1 MNFKIIADSSADLIS
16 LPCDIPFESVP
27 LKINTAQRE
36 YVDDASLD
44 ASAMLSDLKKY
55 KGKSW
60 SSCPNPTDYL
70 TAFGDAENII
80 CITITSG
87 LSGSYNS
94 AINAKNEYKSLHND
108 RNVLVIDSLSAGPEC
123 TLIVEKAAELVEQKK
138 SFSEIESELSE
149 YNRHTGLIFALESLH
164 NLAANGRVSAL
175 AAKISKLLG
184 IRVVGKASDKGDLE
198 PLNKCRGEVKALNTI
213 VEHLKE
219 LGLKNGKVKIA
230 HCFNENAAKELK
242 ALIESKFSKVRVE
255 FYKCRGLCS
264 FYAEKGGMRV
274 GFEKI

>member
-123 TLIVEKAAELVEQKK
+123 TIIVEKAAELVEQKK

-175 AAKISKLLG
+175 AAKITKLLG
-184 IRVVGKASDKGDLE
+184 IRVLGKASDKGTLE
-198 PLNKCRGEVKALNTI
+198 VVEKVRGGEGALLSIVKNMK
-213 VEHLKE
+213 KE
-219 LGLKNGKVKIA
+219 GYLGGKVRIHHAENPDFANKLKTKILEE
-230 HCFNENAAKELK
+230 FPEAAVSIRKTR
-242 ALIESKFSKVRVE
+242 A
-255 FYKCRGLCS
+255 LCS
-264 FYAEKGGMRV
+264 F
-274 GFEKI
+274 